1 MKKLC
6 VFEYLDVRAYL
17 MDHQKIT
24 EFPWSLGY
32 RGVAQKI
39 GVTKGYFWLCLHGQ
53 RPFARKVCEK
63 LPKLLNIPAK
73 EKAYLRVLL
82 YMADFDME
90 KNLKREIIEKFRPA
104 KYKNAKK

>member
-6 VFEYLDVRAYL
+6 AFDYTDARAYL
-17 MDHQKIT
+17 LDHQKST

-32 RGVAQKI
+32 RGVSQKV

-63 LPKLLNIPAK
+63 LPKLLKIPAH
-73 EKAYLRVLL
+73 EAAYLRVLL
-82 YMADFDME
+82 YMADIDME
-90 KNLKREIIEKFRPA
+90 KNLKKEIIEKFRPA
-104 KYKNAKK
+104 KYKNATK

>member
-6 VFEYLDVRAYL
+6 AFDYTDARDYLL
-17 MDHQKIT
+17 DHQKST

-32 RGVAQKI
+32 RGVSQKV

-63 LPKLLNIPAK
+63 LPKLLKIPAN
-73 EKAYLRVLL
+73 ESAYLRVLL
-82 YMADFDME
+82 YMADIDME

-104 KYKNAKK
+104 KYKTTRK